1 MQGEL
6 QAVKQQLSSS
16 AAEVERLTGDLAEAR
31 SEARGLTAQ
40 VASLIQ
46 KARTRF
52 LGLYNGGFKEIL
64 CSKVGHRSLLSHI
77 P

>member
-1 MQGEL
+1 M
-6 QAVKQQLSSS
+6 KQQLSSS

-40 VASLIQ
+40 VASLTQ
-46 KARTRF
+46 KVRTRS
-52 LGLYNGGFKEIL
+52 LRLYDGGFKEIL
-64 CSKVGHRSLLSHI
+64 CMKVGHGSLLSHI